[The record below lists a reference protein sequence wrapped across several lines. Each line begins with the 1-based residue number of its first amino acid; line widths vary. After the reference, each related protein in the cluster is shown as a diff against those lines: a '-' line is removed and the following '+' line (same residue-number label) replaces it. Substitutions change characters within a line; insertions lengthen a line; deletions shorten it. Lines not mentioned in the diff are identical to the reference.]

1 MKTTSKE
8 IEKEL
13 DQTTNRLDELTE
25 MRARL
30 NTNLQS
36 LQKGFVGGKTSLDEL
51 QAEQGKLTI
60 LNESI
65 KALEAKQD
73 ELHDAFQRAAMSES
87 RAGTLEQ
94 MKTIAGQTEAAFN
107 EYVNLRAEL
116 DQAIE
121 QGGAKMVDALSLFRS
136 KQREFE
142 QAFRELA
149 PGVINF
155 RPVPAEARESF
166 AQIKSELEDI
176 GVSGDRLNFVTSTYQ
191 NLPKV
196 EFAEIVG
203 IIERFIGNGRF
214 NAEQKQRQEARK
226 AAKA

>member
-13 DQTTNRLDELTE
+13 DQTTKRLDELTE
-25 MRARL
+25 MRAGI
-30 NTNLQS
+30 NTNLQT
-36 LQKGFVGGKTSLDEL
+36 LQNGFVDGKTSLDEL

-87 RAGTLEQ
+87 RAETLEQ
-94 MKTIAGQTEAAFN
+94 MKAIAAQTEAAFN
-107 EYVNLRAEL
+107 DYVNLRAEL
-116 DQAIE
+116 DKTIE
-121 QGGAKMVDALSLFRS
+121 QAGGKMVDALSAFRR
-136 KQREFE
+136 KQQEFE
-142 QAFRELA
+142 KAFRELA
-149 PGVINF
+149 PGMINF

-166 AQIKSELEDI
+166 AQIKSELEEI
-176 GVSGDRLNFVTSTYQ
+176 GLSGDRLNFVTSTYQ

-214 NAEQKQRQEARK
+214 DAEQKQRREARN
-226 AAKA
+226 AAKV